1 MHVEQHVEISR
12 PSAAVWAALEDVALI
27 AECIPGAAL
36 TEQQGNDHF
45 TGSLS
50 VKVGPVSARFH
61 VEVDVARDSTSL
73 SGTVDGKGVDKMTS
87 SQARARARYWLTAID
102 DETTRLSVAADV
114 TLSGV
119 IGQFA
124 SASVVSQIASRLAE
138 GFAGNISARLAGDTA
153 WPPSGSTEAPPLT
166 VKLGVGDLCKAFV
179 DRVKRALRLA
189 A

>member
-1 MHVEQHVEISR
+1 VHVEQHVEIRR
-12 PSAAVWAALEDVALI
+12 PAASVWAALEDVALI

-36 TEQQGNDHF
+36 AEQHGNDRF
-45 TGSLS
+45 TGWLS
-50 VKVGPVSARFH
+50 VKVGPVATRFH
-61 VEVDVARDSTSL
+61 VEVDVVRDSASL
-73 SGTVDGKGVDKMTS
+73 SGSVDGRGVDKMTS
-87 SQARARARYWLTAID
+87 SQARARARYWLTALD
-102 DETTRLSVAADV
+102 VGATRLSVAADV

-138 GFAGNISARLAGDTA
+138 GFAGNISARLASEGAT
-153 WPPSGSTEAPPLT
+153 PPVVATGTPPLT
-166 VKLGVGDLCKAFV
+166 VSLRVGDLCKAFV

>member
-1 MHVEQHVEISR
+1 MHVEQHVEIGR

-36 TEQQGNDHF
+36 IEQRGNEHF
-45 TGSLS
+45 TGSLA
-50 VKVGPVSARFH
+50 VKVGPVSALFH
-61 VEVDVARDSTSL
+61 VGVDVVRDSASL
-73 SGTVDGKGVDKMTS
+73 SGTVDGKGIDRMTS

-102 DETTRLSVAADV
+102 VENTRLSVAADV

-124 SASVVSQIASRLAE
+124 SASVVNQIASRLAE
-138 GFAGNISARLAGDTA
+138 GFAGNISARLAGDA
-153 WPPSGSTEAPPLT
+153 GRPSRGATEVAPLT
-166 VKLGVGDLCKAFV
+166 VKLGVGDLYKAFV